1 MVRTFLYSKVER
13 VNSGD
18 TLTCKIDLG
27 FGIKVK
33 QRIKLCGINVQSK
46 FSEEG
51 AISWSQLSAL
61 CQGAEVEIF
70 CHGMNDDD
78 VWIADVVLKN
88 QQIDLAEE
96 MIRLE
101 CACN

>member
-1 MVRTFLYSKVER
+1 
-13 VNSGD
+13 
-18 TLTCKIDLG
+18 
-27 FGIKVK
+27 
-33 QRIKLCGINVQSK
+33 
-46 FSEEG
+46 
-51 AISWSQLSAL
+51 L